1 MERNQNIAYEIL
13 TLMCDSTWAC
23 DLKEYVSAVQE
34 ELKDKFTPQQVSDV
48 MDLNVICS
56 LLKPKREEHFML
68 RGKIVERKSKLT
80 FQSGNALFLSEQKE
94 STSVLQEAGR
104 QVVPEEVPQVVQEAV
119 QEQLPEV
126 QQVVQEEVQEV
137 VPEVQQV
144 VSFFDQKEGDVV
156 GYKEK
161 GLSDD
166 DKIMEVFLL
175 RLRDKS
181 IEIDNMDASFLSG
194 NMIVKN
200 SNIPLTS
207 VGGRFSKRNNA
218 WVFSKAELLAEY
230 KN

>member
-1 MERNQNIAYEIL
+1 MTSMERNQNIAYEIL

-34 ELKDKFTPQQVSDV
+34 ELKDKFTPQQVNDV

-56 LLKPKREEHFML
+56 LLKPKREEHFVL
-68 RGKIVERKSKLT
+68 RGKIVERKSKVT
-80 FQSGNALFLSEQKE
+80 FQSANALFLPVQKE
-94 STSVLQEAGR
+94 STSVPQ
-104 QVVPEEVPQVVQEAV
+104 QVVPEIVQQIV
-119 QEQLPEV
+119 PEV
-126 QQVVQEEVQEV
+126 EQV
-137 VPEVQQV
+137 VPEVEQV

-156 GYKEK
+156 EYKKEK

-175 RLRDKS
+175 RLRDNG

-200 SNIPLTS
+200 SNIPLTR

-218 WVFSKAELLAEY
+218 WVFSKAELLTEY